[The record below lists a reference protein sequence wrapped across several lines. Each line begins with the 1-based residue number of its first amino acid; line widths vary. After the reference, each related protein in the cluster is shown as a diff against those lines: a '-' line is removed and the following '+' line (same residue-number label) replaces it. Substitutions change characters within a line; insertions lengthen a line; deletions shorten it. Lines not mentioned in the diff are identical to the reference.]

1 MNEIHQNP
9 ASGELLKHNLQG
21 LTSYHFNRKPEMRI
35 IYTVYSCNENKEG
48 VISCR
53 FDDIPHTPQE
63 LETCNGLIEFLFVKT
78 QEELNNGYKVIKDIA
93 TRLKRE

>member
-1 MNEIHQNP
+1 MNEIHHNP

-35 IYTVYSCNENKEG
+35 IYAVYSCHERKEG
-48 VISCR
+48 ILSCR
-53 FDDIPHTPQE
+53 FDDILHTDEE

-78 QEELNNGYKVIKDIA
+78 REELNNGYKVIKDTA
-93 TRLKRE
+93 ARLKRE